1 MLETFM
7 DEKNEETK
15 MMFGIELEYG
25 GYDNR
30 LQVKPDDIIE
40 TVKTDGSV
48 AGDGREYNLCP
59 REYETISNGTFA
71 KEIETFMYRAAN
83 HNCTESATAGNHIH
97 YSYNGKD
104 MPGNGERIHEIMR
117 VVRNAF
123 SYQYIYSELNQKI
136 ECNTNIEQGKII
148 TPRIKAYHDAIQWL
162 YSISNRSGHEDYGL
176 GGDYTR
182 GYTRHG
188 TIELRCWRTTLDYR
202 SVIARVIVG
211 WFFIKWALAT
221 EQAEQGKLENEV
233 DWNELN
239 IWNQMAKDEKVK
251 NAYTYLAFHFNN
263 KHWIGLKE
271 DDLCA
276 KLNTTVQMARAIKN
290 RTRLYQKSLIQQ
302 NPEARTKE
310 LFKKINKGE

>member
-7 DEKNEETK
+7 DEKNPETN

-25 GYDNR
+25 GYNNR
-30 LQVKPDDIIE
+30 LQIKPDDIIQ

-48 AGDGREYNLCP
+48 AGDGREYNLNP
-59 REYETISNGTFA
+59 RTYETVESGSFA
-71 KEIETFMYRAAN
+71 KEIESFMFRAAN

-97 YSYNGKD
+97 YSYKD
-104 MPGNGERIHEIMR
+104 VDRNDGNRIHELMN
-117 VVRNAF
+117 VVRNHF
-123 SYQYIYSELNQKI
+123 GYSYVFKHLNDKI
-136 ECNTNIEQGKII
+136 ETNDDATKGNII
-148 TPRIKAYHDAIQWL
+148 TPRVKAYHDAIQWL
-162 YSISNRSGHEDYGL
+162 YSVSNRSGHEDYGL

-182 GYTRHG
+182 GYTCHD

-221 EQAEQGKLENEV
+221 EQEENGKLESEI
-233 DWNELN
+233 DWNELD
-239 IWNQMAKDEKVK
+239 IWKQMEKDEKVK

-263 KHWIGLKE
+263 KHYMGLKT
-271 DDLCA
+271 DDLCN
-276 KLNTTVQMARAIKN
+276 KLNIPAQMAQAIKN
-290 RTRLYQKSLIQQ
+290 RTRLYQKSLLQN